1 MGTFFAGPTAT
12 NEWLK
17 FIHSL
22 RTDVILC
29 NGALAIRAQEIII
42 TEFYEQRNGLSNDD
56 LFIPISEFVGGHLEI
71 KLEDIVR
78 IILGR

>member
-1 MGTFFAGPTAT
+1 M
-12 NEWLK
+12 
-17 FIHSL
+17 
-22 RTDVILC
+22 RT
-29 NGALAIRAQEIII
+29 QEIII